1 MVRSETIDASAGEEV
16 VTMGKGEGRVF
27 LRGIT
32 SEKYGLREFR
42 REQLSAPRVR
52 SDDVV
57 VDDAKVGHSGDSKDS
72 RTWWRVGPGDEPFLT
87 QNLQVHFVEIPP
99 GKSNHGHGHQNE
111 AVFYILQGKGYE
123 VHDDRRYDWEQGDL
137 VVVHV
142 DSVHRHFNDGDTTA
156 KALVMK
162 AKSTWMY
169 FGLIQQ
175 GRSAPVEEEDRFGE
189 REDWGRVWTP
199 GADEKKKV
207 VKPADTVWETTRDG
221 KVRVLCSKDTPDVRV
236 VSVDIYEQEI
246 PPGSRSSKH
255 LHMADEVAYVLAGTA
270 ESLQWEV
277 EAEIAE
283 RYYARVAN
291 EPTRWQ
297 FEADNTVYVPQN
309 HVHQYVN
316 TGDEL
321 LRLLVVQ
328 NRLIKYLGYDNVAYF
343 EDAPEYERAEAQA
356 VGA

>member
-1 MVRSETIDASAGEEV
+1 MLASPHTTKEAE
-16 VTMGKGEGRVF
+16 MGKKSRVF
-27 LRGIT
+27 LRGMS
-32 SEKYGLREFR
+32 SEQYGLKEFR
-42 REQLSAPRVR
+42 QAQLEAPRVR
-52 SDDVV
+52 NDDFVA
-57 VDDAKVGHSGDSKDS
+57 DDATVGHSGDSKDS

-99 GKSNHGHGHQNE
+99 GKANHGHGHQNE
-111 AVFYILQGKGYE
+111 AVFYILQGSGYE
-123 VHDDRRYDWEQGDL
+123 IHDDERYDWEAGDL

-142 DSVHRHFNDGDTTA
+142 DSVHRHFNDGNETA

-175 GRSAPVEEEDRFGE
+175 GRSAPIEDEETFGPREEWGQVWSPGVEQK
-189 REDWGRVWTP
+189 T
-199 GADEKKKV
+199 KV
-207 VKPADTVWETTRDG
+207 VKPSDTVWETTRDG

-236 VSVDIYEQEI
+236 VSVDVYEQEI
-246 PPGSRSSKH
+246 PPGSRSAKH
-255 LHMADEVAYVLAGTA
+255 LHMADEIAYVISGQG

-283 RYYARVAN
+283 RYYARVAK
-291 EPTRWQ
+291 EPSRWE
-297 FEADNTVYVPQN
+297 FTSDETVYVPQN

-316 TGDEL
+316 TGDEP
-321 LRLLVVQ
+321 LRILVVQ

-343 EDAPEYERAEAQA
+343 DDAPEYSGAEAA
-356 VGA
+356 VSAAT